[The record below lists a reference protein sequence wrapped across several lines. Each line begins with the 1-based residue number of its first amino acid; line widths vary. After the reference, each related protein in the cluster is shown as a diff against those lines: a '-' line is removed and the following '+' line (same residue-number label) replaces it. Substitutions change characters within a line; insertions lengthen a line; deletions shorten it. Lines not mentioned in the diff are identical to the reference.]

1 MTRATVASFQPV
13 TRMEYLDRLAPL
25 SPTLDVAPEL
35 WSAVHEEIQRQLLL
49 LETDVRRKL
58 PGVRVAPGRTHGSG
72 FFFFSHRTFSIPDS
86 AVDPVVAGLTITPAD
101 RGMTVEA
108 DVSGEQTGDWIASVP
123 TKTVVDAT
131 EDLLAAVRESARQLC
146 QFAEAIAAA
155 LQDSS
160 RRIE

>member
-1 MTRATVASFQPV
+1 VAEGQQVQIIIKTVP
-13 TRMEYLDRLAPL
+13 
-25 SPTLDVAPEL
+25 PEL
-35 WSAVHEEIQRQLLL
+35 WSEVHEEIQRQLAL

-58 PGVRVAPGRTHGSG
+58 PGVRVDPGRTHGNS
-72 FFFFSHRTFSIPDS
+72 FFLFSYRTFSMPDS
-86 AVDPVVAGLTITPAD
+86 ALDPVVAGLTFTPAD
-101 RGMTVEA
+101 QEVTVEA

-131 EDLLAAVRESARQLC
+131 EDLLAAVRESARKLC